1 MAYIL
6 IVDDDKDLAQAYSKI
21 LTDEGHEV
29 HIELETETA
38 FENIDQKVPDLIIL
52 DAMFPENRSGGFD
65 FAREISS
72 KFTNKNNIPILMLT
86 AVNQVFQ
93 LGLSKNNIDEEWVPI
108 SDLLEKPVDFEVLK
122 EKVAELLK
130 KES

>member
-6 IVDDDKDLAQAYSKI
+6 IVDDDKDLAQAYEKI
-21 LTDEGHEV
+21 LTAEGYEV
-29 HIELETETA
+29 KIELETDIA
-38 FENIDQKVPDLIIL
+38 FKSIEQKVPDLIIL

-72 KFTNKNNIPILMLT
+72 KFVDKNKIPILMLT

-93 LGLSKNNIDEEWVPI
+93 LGFTKNDIDEEWMPI
-108 SDLLEKPVDFEVLK
+108 SDLLEKPVDFTTLK
-122 EKVAELLK
+122 KKVAELLK
-130 KES
+130 K